1 MLALGFAGFGLTAA
15 WRRLR
20 GRPVVRSPRP
30 AGVLAGAGLTTV
42 AGTLA
47 YLGYLQAT
55 AGRTVTPGPMLA
67 GRPLVWLALQALAR
81 VAVIAAIMVAARWR
95 ATALS
100 AGRTRAALLVA
111 AGAVFVPWAGFWGLL
126 VP

>member
-1 MLALGFAGFGLTAA
+1 M
-15 WRRLR
+15 
-20 GRPVVRSPRP
+20 
-30 AGVLAGAGLTTV
+30 

-67 GRPLVWLALQALAR
+67 GRPLVWLALEVLAV
-81 VAVIAAIMVAARWR
+81 VAAITAIMVAARWR
-95 ATALS
+95 AAVNS
-100 AGRTRAALLVA
+100 AGRTRAALLLA
-111 AGAVFVPWAGFWGLL
+111 AGAVFVPWAAFWGLL